1 MNKSNS
7 MKCYFI
13 LNKNNNN
20 SKISLINKRLNNKN
34 HNKNN
39 KINQVID
46 IHILI
51 QFIIVLAIKKL
62 LHMQFNKVVQ
72 IKNKQ

>member
-1 MNKSNS
+1 